1 MSVPQKHHY
10 VPQFLLRRFADNNKK
25 LLVHRTDSEETPRW
39 APVRKLGQTIGGHTL
54 YWPGREP
61 DHTSLEAGMSSIESA
76 VGKVIASL
84 VTDKG
89 RTLSAEAREVFGF
102 FIALQWFRS
111 RFLVEM
117 LRRSVLDPDAPVDE
131 LARSIGIR
139 QIQWSVLEPW
149 FARFDDE
156 CDPKDRYCYIANYL
170 QHGPWSWHLYRPMG
184 PNLVVGDNIVCM
196 WGIAAGEDSDLPEIW
211 TRHGAGVGFAT
222 CGRITVPL
230 APTLG
235 LIIVRNNRPDLRA
248 VDAAGFN
255 RATIF
260 NSREFVAH
268 HTDGLQ
274 STAVRRSLLDDVRTQ
289 RTILP
294 ILRGAALSAADKDRV
309 SAQRQTYTG
318 ATFPQ
323 PFDEV

>member
-25 LLVHRTDSEETPRW
+25 LLVHRTDIEETPRW
-39 APVRKLGQTIGGHTL
+39 APVRKLGQTVEGHTL
-54 YWPGREP
+54 HWPGREP
-61 DHTSLEAGMSSIESA
+61 DHTSLEAGMGSIESA

-84 VTDKG
+84 VSNKG
-89 RTLSAEAREVFGF
+89 CTLSEEAREVFGF
-102 FIALQWFRS
+102 FIAMQWYRS
-111 RFLVEM
+111 RFLLE
-117 LRRSVLDPDAPVDE
+117 LLHRSVLDPDAPVDE
-131 LARSIGIR
+131 LARSMGIR
-139 QIQWSVLEPW
+139 QIRNVLEPW
-149 FARFDDE
+149 FARNDDE

-170 QHGPWSWHLYRPMG
+170 QRGPWSWHLYRPTG
-184 PNLVVGDNIVCM
+184 ANLVVGDNIVCM
-196 WGIAAGEDSDLPEIW
+196 WGIAAGETSNVPEIW
-211 TRHGAGVGFAT
+211 TKHGAGVGFAT
-222 CGRITVPL
+222 CGRITMPL
-230 APTLG
+230 APNLG

-274 STAVRRSLLDDVRTQ
+274 NTAVQRSLLDDVRTQ

-294 ILRGAALSAADKDRV
+294 ILHGAALSAADKDRG
-309 SAQRQTYTG
+309 SAQRQAPTG
-318 ATFPQ
+318 APFPQ
-323 PFDEV
+323 PFDKV